1 MERFSAEIVYHND
14 YPDFITFRIKGDINI
29 GTVEHIEKNMEPI
42 FTACRGKKVL
52 FDLTETNYVN
62 SSGWR
67 VFLVAYRRIR
77 ELGGKFL
84 LTGMNED
91 VYNTFE
97 LLEFQNFMD
106 HYPDN
111 AAAFRESVKDFAFAL
126 PGRPLKE
133 KLAKI

>member
-1 MERFSAEIVYHND
+1 MERFSADIVYHNQ
-14 YPDFITFRIKGDINI
+14 YPDFITFRIKGDVNI
-29 GTVEHIEKNMEPI
+29 GTVEHIEKNLEPI
-42 FTACRGKKVL
+42 FAVCQGKKVL

-67 VFLVAYRRIR
+67 LFLIAYKRVK
-77 ELGGKFL
+77 ELGGRFL
-84 LTGMNED
+84 LTGMNPD

-106 HYPDN
+106 YYPDN
-111 AAAFRESVKDFAFAL
+111 AEAFRESVKEFAFAL

>member
-1 MERFSAEIVYHND
+1 
-14 YPDFITFRIKGDINI
+14 
-29 GTVEHIEKNMEPI
+29 MEPI
-42 FTACRGKKVL
+42 FAACRGKKVL

-67 VFLVAYRRIR
+67 VFLVAYKRIKD
-77 ELGGKFL
+77 LGGKFL

-97 LLEFQNFMD
+97 LLEFQSFMTY
-106 HYPDN
+106 YPDN
-111 AAAFRESVKDFAFAL
+111 AEAFRESVKDFAFAH